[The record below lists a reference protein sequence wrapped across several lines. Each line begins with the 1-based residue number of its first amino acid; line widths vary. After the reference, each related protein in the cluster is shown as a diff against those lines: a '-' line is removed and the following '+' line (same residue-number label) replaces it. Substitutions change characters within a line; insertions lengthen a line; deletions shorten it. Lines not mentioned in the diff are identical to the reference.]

1 VKNVVTRNLRLKER
15 LQKAT
20 QHSGL
25 SLDTE
30 LQDDLLQLIDKYED
44 NIQELEQSDFRRI
57 FWEQQIS
64 AIKATGK
71 QGIRWHPFFIRWCLN
86 IMQCSPKAYNAMRES
101 NLIILPSQRTL
112 KDYTHWFRPQ
122 VGYQVETFTQLY
134 EDFKVSTLTEA
145 QQNVVLVF
153 DEMKIHEGLVFDNQT
168 ELIIGFVDTGD
179 LNKKFKSFEAH
190 LQKEEVDEQVATHIL
205 AVCVRGIFMKL
216 EYPLGHFPTKGIS
229 AEELYNVIW
238 KAVRLLMEIELK
250 VVLMVSDGMSTNRK
264 FFKFHKHN
272 TNTKNGVVYKV
283 RNLCDPSRTIWFM
296 SDVCHLLK
304 TTRNCWEHSSKNG
317 TRHLEV
323 NGYHILWSHL
333 ISLYEKSQAE
343 SGLYIGKKLKLEHV
357 KLNPFS
363 RMNVRLAA
371 QVLSKSVADLFKV
384 FRECEEPVNV
394 YADTTETE
402 RFCRFFN
409 RFFDCLNTRN
419 LYEGKQ
425 KRNDDLLPYTS
436 SDDIRLKWLE
446 NDFLSYLEEWSNYA
460 QSRID
465 VPAESRKKMML
476 SAQTLEGLKMT
487 VYSFIEVVPYLLSL
501 DGAEFILSERFNQ
514 DTVESYFAQQRAR
527 CGRGDNPAV
536 QQVLYNSQSIRTSR
550 TLASE
555 KSSNIQ
561 KRKLF
566 HDVQNLSEPLR
577 KKRRTS
583 SHN

>member
-190 LQKEEVDEQVATHIL
+190 L
-205 AVCVRGIFMKL
+205 
-216 EYPLGHFPTKGIS
+216 S
-229 AEELYNVIW
+229 
-238 KAVRLLMEIELK
+238 
-250 VVLMVSDGMSTNRK
+250 
-264 FFKFHKHN
+264 
-272 TNTKNGVVYKV
+272 
-283 RNLCDPSRTIWFM
+283 
-296 SDVCHLLK
+296 
-304 TTRNCWEHSSKNG
+304 
-317 TRHLEV
+317 
-323 NGYHILWSHL
+323 L
-333 ISLYEKSQAE
+333 IYQ
-343 SGLYIGKKLKLEHV
+343 
-357 KLNPFS
+357 
-363 RMNVRLAA
+363 
-371 QVLSKSVADLFKV
+371 SVADLFKV